1 VSRGKDPFERLV
13 GAVEQAAGDDVRA
26 TTFVR
31 GLVLG
36 AVVGAAIAG
45 STLWQRRHPRPT
57 RPIGTRD
64 DTLGTARSISPRATV
79 THSSTA
85 RSGSR

>member
-45 STLWQRRHPRPT
+45 STLWQRRHPQPT
-57 RPIGTRD
+57 RPIGARD
-64 DTLGTARSISPRATV
+64 DEAGDGAAGDSIPGELTTAD
-79 THSSTA
+79 SSLEN
-85 RSGSR
+85 S